1 MLPLEG
7 QGPLGPLLPHD
18 PIELYVGIALFLIIL
33 AVMFAKIVP
42 AFEKTYAAR
51 AAAITGGME
60 KAESAQAQ
68 AQAALAEYQAKLA
81 TANDEAASIRENAK
95 TQGSQ
100 ILAEMRAQANAE
112 SERIVSQANA
122 QVEAQR
128 AQASQQLKSEIGG
141 LATGL
146 AGKIVGESL
155 DDDERAR
162 RTVDRFLAELEQGG
176 SVLTPTEAGQH

>member
-7 QGPLGPLLPHD
+7 SGPLGPLFPHD
-18 PIELYVGIALFLIIL
+18 PTEFFVGIALFLVIF
-33 AVMFAKIVP
+33 AVMWWKVVP

-60 KAESAQAQ
+60 KAESAQAE
-68 AQAALAEYQAKLA
+68 AQAALSEYKAKLA
-81 TANDEAASIRENAK
+81 SVNDEASSIREAAK
-95 TQGSQ
+95 TQGTQ
-100 ILAEMRAQANAE
+100 ILAEMRAQASAE
-112 SERIVSQANA
+112 SERIISQAHA
-122 QVEAQR
+122 QVEAERVQ
-128 AQASQQLKSEIGG
+128 AQQQLKSEIGG

-162 RTVDRFLAELEQGG
+162 RTVDRFIAELEAHE
-176 SVLTPTEAGQH
+176 SVLFEPTQAGQ